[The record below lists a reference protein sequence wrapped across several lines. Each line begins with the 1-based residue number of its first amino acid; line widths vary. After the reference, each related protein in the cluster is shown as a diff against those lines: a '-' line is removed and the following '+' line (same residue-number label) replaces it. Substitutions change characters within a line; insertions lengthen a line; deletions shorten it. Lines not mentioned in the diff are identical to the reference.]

1 MLGWSW
7 SNTQDGDVPCEAP
20 AYCATWSLL
29 SVVQRS
35 AFQLWLRWET
45 NVFLGMETRREK
57 SRGATKR
64 EGPRER
70 LMGQEKN
77 CGGSMLA
84 SDKGIS
90 VPPVGQSESL
100 KL

>member
-1 MLGWSW
+1 
-7 SNTQDGDVPCEAP
+7 
-20 AYCATWSLL
+20 
-29 SVVQRS
+29 
-35 AFQLWLRWET
+35 
-45 NVFLGMETRREK
+45 MEIHREK
-57 SRGATKR
+57 SRGAKKR
-64 EGPRER
+64 GGPRER

-100 KL
+100 KP